1 MKFKTTEEYD
11 SASAAM
17 EGYTSAPVGFV
28 LLGLLSLYT
37 FIYYI
42 KKLYKRCKK

>member
-28 LLGLLSLYT
+28 LLGILSLYGV
-37 FIYYI
+37 IYCI
-42 KKLYKRCKK
+42 KELYKRCRR

>member
-28 LLGLLSLYT
+28 LLGILSLYL
-37 FIYYI
+37 IGGYI
-42 KKLYKRCKK
+42 KQLYKRCKQ